1 MQRWQATLL
10 MCFLI
15 GILSGCTAAP
25 PSSTVVTH
33 DPTLGRTEG
42 VVLLVDVCLQR
53 DGIGGGGDYFMIGES
68 ETGAAISQ
76 LQLKGYLQDSGIRIR
91 EQATLVCG
99 ARHGDATLIPAALSM
114 GEAVSEQ
121 RQPLSFDAQLATD
134 KEYIDAL
141 AVISSYAFERAAA
154 DAENAGRGISES
166 MFRDAG
172 DVVRNRSDAGSVVF
186 LGALGT
192 SRTGA
197 LNTVTGIGRFIVGM
211 GTGLATAGLG
221 GDYYAVF
228 VPGSKVSGRVYEG
241 ALIDLESG
249 DLAWSNAV
257 TVAGNPAKADNWES
271 DQPLDLL
278 FHDLLF
284 QPQGQELLKSTQQ
297 E

>member
-1 MQRWQATLL
+1 MQRLQATLL
-10 MCFLI
+10 MCFLT
-15 GILSGCTAAP
+15 GMLPGCTAAP

-33 DPTLGRTEG
+33 DPTLGRNEG
-42 VVLLVDVCLQR
+42 VAVLIDVCLQR
-53 DGIGGGGDYFMIGES
+53 DGIGGDYFMIGES
-68 ETGAAISQ
+68 ETGAGISRRQ
-76 LQLKGYLQDSGIRIR
+76 LRGYLQDSGITIR
-91 EQATLVCG
+91 EQATLICG
-99 ARHGDATLIPAALSM
+99 ARHGDAALIPAADSI
-114 GEAVSEQ
+114 GEAVTQQ
-121 RQPLSFDAQLATD
+121 RQPLAVDSELAMD

-141 AVISSYAFERAAA
+141 VVISSYAFERAAA
-154 DAENAGRGISES
+154 DEAAAGHRISES

-172 DVVRNRSDAGSVVF
+172 GIVRNRSNAGSVLF

-197 LNTVTGIGRFIVGM
+197 LNAVTGVGRFIVGM

-228 VPGSKVSGRVYEG
+228 VPGSKISGRLYEG

-249 DLAWSNAV
+249 KLAWSNAV

-284 QPQGQELLKSTQQ
+284 QPQGQQLLKTAK
-297 E
+297 

>member
-1 MQRWQATLL
+1 MIQRLQVTLL
-10 MCFLI
+10 MCFLN
-15 GILSGCTAAP
+15 GMLSGCTAAP
-25 PSSTVVTH
+25 PSSAVVTH
-33 DPTLGRTEG
+33 DPTLGRSEG
-42 VVLLVDVCLQR
+42 VALLVDVCLQR
-53 DGIGGGGDYFMIGES
+53 DGIGGDYFMIGES
-68 ETGAAISQ
+68 QTGAVVSQQQ
-76 LQLKGYLQDSGIRIR
+76 LQGYLHDSGIIIR
-91 EQATLVCG
+91 EQATLICG
-99 ARHGDATLIPAALSM
+99 ARHGDATLIPAADSI
-114 GEAVSEQ
+114 GEAVTEQ
-121 RQPLSFDAQLATD
+121 RQPLAVDSQLATD

-141 AVISSYAFERAAA
+141 VVISSYAFERAAA
-154 DAENAGRGISES
+154 DEADAGQRISES

-172 DVVRNRSDAGSVVF
+172 GIVRNRSNAGSILF

-197 LNTVTGIGRFIVGM
+197 LNTVSGIGRFIVGM

-228 VPGSKVSGRVYEG
+228 MPGSKISGRLYEG

-249 DLAWSNAV
+249 KLAWSNAV
-257 TVAGNPAKADNWES
+257 TVPGNPAKAGNWES

-284 QPQGQELLKSTQQ
+284 QPQGQKLLKTTKQ